1 MSSATRTGD
10 CGRAGRDVA
19 GAQEL
24 GACGACL
31 RRSWLLSQLGGPL
44 DFCARDRTRLRELL
58 ALADAELLAAV
69 AGRRA
74 AELRAAHERFDA
86 RELRQQS
93 PLQTVC
99 RHRRGYP
106 RSLDSPW
113 APQML
118 TVLGGA
124 DRLEQL
130 TRAPVVAILGSRAPS
145 DYGREIARSLAR
157 GLAAAGVT
165 VSAGPGDGIAAA
177 AHAGALEAGGASVA
191 VLAGGLSSSSCPPR
205 RRESYARI
213 ARAGCAVSELP
224 ADCSGRRWGQ
234 RASER
239 IVVELAQLSVTV
251 EAERTAS
258 DLAGAEIAQALGRP
272 VAAIPG
278 RVTSPLSRG
287 THALLIGGA
296 QLVRGPRD
304 VIELLSRVGAPS
316 RGAQEP
322 EECLTRRPRG
332 GAGSPA
338 RLRPTLQAVL
348 ERVGAGYDTPDK
360 LARAGVDSTDALLAL
375 SELELAGLLVR
386 GDSGCYLPT
395 DPLD

>member
-10 CGRAGRDVA
+10 CGRAGRDGAV
-19 GAQEL
+19 AQEL
-24 GACGACL
+24 GACRACL
-31 RRSWLLSQLGGPL
+31 RRSWLLSELGGPL

-58 ALADAELLAAV
+58 ALTDAELLAAV

-74 AELRAAHERFDA
+74 AELRAAHEQFDA
-86 RELRQQS
+86 RQLRREW

-99 RHRRGYP
+99 RHRRSYP

-113 APQML
+113 APHML

-130 TRAPVVAILGSRAPS
+130 TRAPVVAIVGSRAPS

-224 ADCSGRRWGQ
+224 GDCSGRRWAQ

-251 EAERTAS
+251 EAERTAT
-258 DLAGAEIAQALGRP
+258 DLAAAEIAKALGRT

-287 THALLIGGA
+287 THALLIEGA
-296 QLVRGPRD
+296 KLVRGPRD
-304 VIELLSRVGAPS
+304 VIELLAGVGASS
-316 RGAQEP
+316 RDKREA
-322 EECLTRRPRG
+322 EERVTRRPT
-332 GAGSPA
+332 GATGSPVS
-338 RLRPTLQAVL
+338 LPPQLQAVL
-348 ERVGAGYDTPDK
+348 ELVGAGYDTPDK
-360 LARAGVDSTDALLAL
+360 LERAGVGSTDALLAL
-375 SELELAGLLVR
+375 SELELAGLLIR

-395 DPLD
+395 NPFD